1 MSNTNKNGGQGMLVL
16 RQEMPLYGRFSLLV
30 SDAYCVEVTETEYGV
45 RFDFRRRTLGERI
58 ALWRRKLGL

>member
-1 MSNTNKNGGQGMLVL
+1 MSKTDENGEQGLLVL

-45 RFDFRRRTLGERI
+45 RFDFRRRTMIERI

>member
-1 MSNTNKNGGQGMLVL
+1 MLVL

-30 SDAYCVEVTETEYGV
+30 SDAYCVVVTETEYGV
-45 RFDFRRRTLGERI
+45 RFDFRRRTMGERI

>member
-1 MSNTNKNGGQGMLVL
+1 MSNTEGNGGQGMLVL

-30 SDAYCVEVTETEYGV
+30 SDAYCVEVNETEYGV
-45 RFDFRRRTLGERI
+45 RFDFRRRTMGERI